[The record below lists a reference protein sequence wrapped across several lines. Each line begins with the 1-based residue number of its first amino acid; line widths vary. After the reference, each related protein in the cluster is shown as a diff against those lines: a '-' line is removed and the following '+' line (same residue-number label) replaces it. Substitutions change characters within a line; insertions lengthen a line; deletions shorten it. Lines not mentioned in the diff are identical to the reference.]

1 MNDVEMRIS
10 GWKEGGELSRT
21 FSLED
26 ELEESEK
33 GRITGLNGR
42 RSHTLY

>member
-1 MNDVEMRIS
+1 MNDVEVRMT

-33 GRITGLNGR
+33 GKITRLNG
-42 RSHTLY
+42 